1 MSTSILKNA
10 PVSSAT
16 EIAGDMKLNIAFI
29 ILFLGTVAYFSFWG
43 IDYTNHNHVILFLL
57 ATVFGVFMA
66 FNIGGNDV
74 ANSFGTS
81 VGAGTLTI
89 KQALIVAA
97 IFEVSGAVIAGG
109 EVTKTIRGGIVD
121 LSTIQIEPMQF
132 VYIMMSALLA
142 AATWLLIATKKGW
155 PVSTTHSIIG
165 GIVGSSITLGIMIGG
180 ADTGLSLVKW
190 GKIGTIAFSWVLS
203 PVLGGLAAYFL
214 YSQIK
219 KYILNFNEQAS
230 IELSKIKEA
239 KKSHKE
245 KHKKAFERMA
255 EIQRISYATEMAR
268 DALTIK
274 DGDFDHEEL
283 ESDYYKELQAIEKQR
298 SELNATKA
306 LETYVPIFAAFGGM
320 LIAGM
325 LIFKGLKHM
334 QLGLS
339 NIDNYLIIGM
349 IGATIWLVTAI
360 FTKTLKGKSLD
371 KSTFLLFSW
380 MQVFTASGF
389 AFSHGANDIANAI
402 GPFAA
407 VMDVLRTGDIGSNAA
422 VPTIAMVTF
431 GVALI
436 VGLWF
441 IGKEVIQTVG
451 HNLTEMHPASGFSA
465 ELAAAAVVMLA
476 SVFGLPV
483 SSTHILIGAVLGV
496 GIVNRAANWE
506 LMKPIA
512 MAWII
517 TLPAAGILSAITYIA
532 LTKLQLG

>member
-1 MSTSILKNA
+1 MSSSILEKPPA
-10 PVSSAT
+10 DTAQAT
-16 EIAGDMKLNIAFI
+16 GDMKLNIFFA
-29 ILFLGTVAYFSFWG
+29 ILFLGTIAYFSFWG
-43 IDYTNHNHVILFLL
+43 IDYTNHNHVILFIL
-57 ATVFGVFMA
+57 ATLFGVFMA

-89 KQALIVAA
+89 KQALVVAA

-121 LSTIQIEPMQF
+121 LSQLQVEPMQF

-142 AATWLLIATKKGW
+142 AAIWLLIATKKGW

-165 GIVGSSITLGIMIGG
+165 GIVGSSITLGFMLSG
-180 ADTGLSLVKW
+180 ADSALALVKW
-190 GKIGTIAFSWVLS
+190 DKIGTIAFSWILS
-203 PVLGGLAAYFL
+203 PVLGGAAAYFL

-219 KYILNFNEQAS
+219 KYILNFNDQAEQ
-230 IELSKIKEA
+230 ELLKLKED
-239 KKSHKE
+239 KRVHKE
-245 KHKKAFERMA
+245 NHKKAFERMA
-255 EIQRISYATEMAR
+255 EIQKISYATAMAR
-268 DALTIK
+268 DAHTVK
-274 DGDFDHEEL
+274 DSDFDSAEL
-283 ESDYYKELQAIEKQR
+283 ESDYYKELHEIENKRNQ
-298 SELNATKA
+298 LNATKA
-306 LETYVPIFAAFGGM
+306 LETYVPIFAALGGM
-320 LIAGM
+320 LISGM

-334 QLGLS
+334 NLGLS

-407 VMDVLRTGDIGSNAA
+407 IMDILRTGEIGSSAA
-422 VPTIAMVTF
+422 VPTIAMLTF

-451 HNLTEMHPASGFSA
+451 HNLTKMHPASGFSA

-476 SVFGLPV
+476 SVLGLPV

-496 GIVNRAANWE
+496 GLVNRAANWE
-506 LMKPIA
+506 LMKPIGL
-512 MAWII
+512 AWII
-517 TLPAAGILSAITYIA
+517 TLPAAGILSAITFVI
-532 LTKLQLG
+532 LTALQLA

>member
-16 EIAGDMKLNIAFI
+16 EITGDIKLNIAFI

-142 AATWLLIATKKGW
+142 AAIWLLIATKKGW

-180 ADTGLSLVKW
+180 ADAGLSLVKW

-219 KYILNFNEQAS
+219 KYILNFNEQAT

-407 VMDVLRTGDIGSNAA
+407 VMDVLRTGEIGSNAA

-517 TLPAAGILSAITYIA
+517 TLPAAGILSAITYIV

>member
-1 MSTSILKNA
+1 
-10 PVSSAT
+10 
-16 EIAGDMKLNIAFI
+16 MKLNIIFA

-43 IDYTNHNHVILFLL
+43 IDYTNQNHVILFLL

-142 AATWLLIATKKGW
+142 AAIWLLIATKKGW

-203 PVLGGLAAYFL
+203 PVLGGMAAYFL

-219 KYILNFNEQAS
+219 KYILNFNELAD

-255 EIQRISYATEMAR
+255 EIQKISYATEMAR
-268 DALTIK
+268 DALTVK

-320 LIAGM
+320 LISGM

-334 QLGLS
+334 HLGLS

-407 VMDVLRTGDIGSNAA
+407 VMDVLRTGEIGSNAA

-465 ELAAAAVVMLA
+465 ELAAAGVVMLA

-517 TLPAAGILSAITYIA
+517 TLPAAGILSAITFVA
-532 LTKLQLG
+532 LTKLNLA